1 MSWRD
6 FFNGEHSIYVSERHK
21 MLHARIIA
29 RGMVALVPS
38 RDAAVLDHGCGEA
51 IHADAVAAACGKLY
65 LCESAPAL
73 RAQLSARFINRSHV
87 IVIAPETLE
96 IGIPDAS
103 LDLVTLISVAQYLS
117 RDELNEALHLWL
129 AKLKPGGKVVIGDVI
144 PPDVGM
150 VTDTKALLS
159 FAFEGGFLIAAVAG
173 LVKTAFSDYRKLREK
188 LGLSM
193 YEASEMDAIIARAGF
208 ADVSRIDNIGHNP
221 ARMTFV
227 ATKPV
232 A

>member
-21 MLHARIIA
+21 LLHARIIA
-29 RGMVALVPS
+29 RGMVALIP
-38 RDAAVLDHGCGEA
+38 RADAAVLDHGCGEA
-51 IHADAVAAACGKLY
+51 LHGDAVAAACGKLY

-73 RAQLSARFINRSHV
+73 RAELRVRFAGRPHV
-87 IVIAPETLE
+87 SVVAPETLDL
-96 IGIPDAS
+96 GIPDGS
-103 LDLVTLISVAQYLS
+103 LDLVMLISVAQYLS

-129 AKLKPGGKVVIGDVI
+129 AKLKPGGRLVIGDVI

-150 VTDTKALLS
+150 VTDTTALLS
-159 FAFEGGFLIAAVAG
+159 FAFTGGFLFAAIAG
-173 LVKTAFSDYRKLREK
+173 LVRTAFSDYRKLRDK

-193 YEASEMDAIIARAGF
+193 YQAAEMEALIATAGF
-208 ADVSRIDNIGHNP
+208 ADVRQIDNIGHNP
-221 ARMTFV
+221 ARMTFI
-227 ATKPV
+227 ALKPM